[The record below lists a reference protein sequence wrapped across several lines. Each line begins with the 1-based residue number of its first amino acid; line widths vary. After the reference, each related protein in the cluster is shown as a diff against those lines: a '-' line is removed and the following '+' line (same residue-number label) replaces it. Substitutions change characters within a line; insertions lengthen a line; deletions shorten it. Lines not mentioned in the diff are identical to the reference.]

1 MKPIRFTKEALDYMI
16 MQMSKECPYEFMK
29 LAKEEE
35 TIHPPLESSFYT
47 DFKLSE
53 PKAIE
58 DRIAFDISATYIR
71 PANFIN
77 VNLVVS

>member
-35 TIHPPLESSFYT
+35 TIHPPLESFNTY
-47 DFKLSE
+47 FKLSE